1 MKTFLFYVLCV
12 LSILGCSG
20 SKKKVSISTAKDEI
34 LSIKETFSPDYKII
48 NTEDISYK
56 DNGVRVSRILYRIT
70 FPKGLSSTEIY
81 DNFRYLTKK
90 TYIEKGIRN
99 ISIFAYY
106 PDDNMNSP
114 YTIGMFEVDLAQDTK
129 PNLVIADS
137 YFKNESIT
145 IEKNDTIIL
154 ETKEEYN
161 KDTQKFQP
169 AKRTK
174 ISNNPSDFTN
184 CDYVPNGTEAKVVDV
199 FRKRLT
205 SDYTWISYKVYIEK
219 LNKEVWV
226 SDDCVKRND

>member
-1 MKTFLFYVLCV
+1 
-12 LSILGCSG
+12 
-20 SKKKVSISTAKDEI
+20 
-34 LSIKETFSPDYKII
+34 
-48 NTEDISYK
+48 
-56 DNGVRVSRILYRIT
+56 
-70 FPKGLSSTEIY
+70 
-81 DNFRYLTKK
+81 
-90 TYIEKGIRN
+90 
-99 ISIFAYY
+99 
-106 PDDNMNSP
+106 
-114 YTIGMFEVDLAQDTK
+114 MFEVDLTQDTK